1 MTNKQLSGK
10 KAIEKIL
17 FRRKSSHKG
26 LVNMR
31 ANGEN
36 ERKEVVSAILIKLIQ
51 MSINKSVI

>member
-36 ERKEVVSAILIKLIQ
+36 ERKDDMTQSWKSFQ
-51 MSINKSVI
+51 INLL

>member
-31 ANGEN
+31 LMEKMGE
-36 ERKEVVSAILIKLIQ
+36 KMI
-51 MSINKSVI
+51 